1 MEKLTSCAPGDPEVF
16 QRVWERVMGAKGGDA
31 LPAPVGGD
39 GDLSCA
45 YLRSLMD
52 APLSPIPADSTGSDW
67 AETRSPADSG
77 RLRALTAAALESWQ
91 LYRHLARR
99 TRNGVARALAALA
112 SDAHRQARRLSAAYF
127 LLTGLRYWPTE
138 QLAVPVIPSLWGALR
153 EQYRA
158 EEQQALSC
166 RSISDE
172 SGDPALRGLCAEL
185 AEASLARCR
194 QVRALL
200 EESVT

>member
-1 MEKLTSCAPGDPEVF
+1 MEDLTSCAAQDPEVF
-16 QRVWERVMGAKGGDA
+16 QRVWERVMGAKDDS
-31 LPAPVGGD
+31 APVGAGRD

-45 YLRSLMD
+45 YLRSLTG
-52 APLSPIPADSTGSDW
+52 APLSPIAADSTGSDW
-67 AETRSPADSG
+67 SEARPAADSG
-77 RLRALTAAALESWQ
+77 RLRALTAEALEGWQ
-91 LYRHLARR
+91 LYRQLARR
-99 TRNGVARALAALA
+99 TRNGTARALTALA

-127 LLTGLRYWPTE
+127 LLTGLRYWPAE
-138 QLAVPVIPSLWGALR
+138 QLPSPAISSLWGALR

-166 RSISDE
+166 RALGDE
-172 SGDPALRGLCAEL
+172 SRDPALRDLCVQL
-185 AEASLARCR
+185 ADGCLERCR